1 MAVMCEK
8 DSVQAKKGAA
18 IIDIAI
24 EVAATETAIAGIV
37 LSAAVVI
44 AVDLNVII
52 AITVAIA
59 ACVAVTVAVTV
70 AVAVAVGV
78 TVTLTAGST
87 VFAAADL
94 DLDNL
99 DCSRIH
105 RCSRRRKCI
114 DARSSVN

>member
-52 AITVAIA
+52 AKTVAIA
-59 ACVAVTVAVTV
+59 ACVAVTV
-70 AVAVAVGV
+70 GV
-78 TVTLTAGST
+78 TVTLTAGSA